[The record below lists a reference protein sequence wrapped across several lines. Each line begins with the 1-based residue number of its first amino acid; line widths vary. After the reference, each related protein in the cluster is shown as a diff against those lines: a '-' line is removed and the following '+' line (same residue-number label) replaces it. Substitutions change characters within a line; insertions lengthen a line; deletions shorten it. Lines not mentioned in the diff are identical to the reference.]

1 MDIVNVTLRSLTVTM
16 KSRVCDLKEH
26 PQVVNLLI
34 QLEKA
39 TDDLQRLG
47 LAEEIVSLVQEATNY
62 KVEEVLLESAT
73 EYSEILFREFRD
85 HNIATYVVEQL

>member
-1 MDIVNVTLRSLTVTM
+1 M
-16 KSRVCDLKEH
+16 KSRVYELKEH
-26 PQVVNLLI
+26 TQVVNLLT

-39 TDDLQRLG
+39 TDDVQRLD
-47 LAEEIVSLVQEATNY
+47 LSEELVLLVLEATNY

-85 HNIATYVVEQL
+85 HGIATYVVEQL

>member
-1 MDIVNVTLRSLTVTM
+1 M
-16 KSRVCDLKEH
+16 KSRVYELKEH
-26 PQVVNLLI
+26 TQVVNLLT

-39 TDDLQRLG
+39 TDDVQRLD
-47 LAEEIVSLVQEATNY
+47 LSEELVLVVLEATNY

-85 HNIATYVVEQL
+85 HGITTYVVEQL

>member
-1 MDIVNVTLRSLTVTM
+1 MEMVNVTLRSLTSEM
-16 KSRVCDLKEH
+16 KSRVYELKEH
-26 PQVVNLLI
+26 TQVVNLLT

-39 TDDLQRLG
+39 TDDVQRLD
-47 LAEEIVSLVQEATNY
+47 LSEELVLVVLEATNY

-85 HNIATYVVEQL
+85 HGIATYVVEQL